1 MKKIFTVVLCALV
14 ASLKS
19 QVIYSNSFG
28 NLTLQN
34 YVQVYGSN
42 TITTTYTTAP
52 VGFSLIDDGLKN
64 NVGNYNAPN
73 KPFNVPSL
81 KTTGWA
87 VGYNS
92 IEADTFLVS
101 TSWLDTNTY
110 VRRYIVSPVISSVTA
125 KSILSWEA
133 MAPDAGYPDGYQVY
147 ITTNTT
153 GTLTENDFIP
163 LTPVFYLADG
173 NTAGQ
178 GEKNTWT
185 KRGVSLAAYAGQN
198 IRIAFK
204 NISQNMYQLWIDD
217 IVVEDLPNPDDAELT
232 SGNGFYKYNTPNA
245 FGAVICRITNR
256 GYSNINNLTLNYSIT
271 GVNNVSEPFILS
283 QPIMPYAVND
293 FTFSAAY
300 NIATPG
306 YYKVKI
312 WVNSVNGVADNN
324 HNNDTINTYLCIV
337 TSAPVKNT
345 LIEQFLSAGDG
356 NSPDGQEKLKAL
368 ASSSLITINYHDG
381 DSLAVPTATSLVAT
395 FRKKTTT
402 AMIDRTYFS
411 DINAIPVE
419 RTAYNTRINQ
429 RKSVVVPVSVS
440 ITNQNYDSLTRV
452 LNFTVAAA
460 FTGEVKGD
468 YRFNAVLT
476 ENNVYGPYNDTT
488 FNGWNQLS
496 FMYNIP
502 FSPYFQM
509 GYYYSPLDGYVLTGG
524 QYTHQNV
531 AEVMLDSSFGT
542 AGIIPATG
550 GTQGQTFTRAYS
562 YTLPA
567 TPAGQFRYT
576 ADNMYIVAYVAEHSI
591 NKNFRTVLNCAQSKV
606 TSKSEAMVG
615 IQERVAGGNV
625 LLYPN
630 PANTTSF
637 LLIPENT
644 FRNNVIIS
652 VIDMMGREVYH
663 ENTNARSGSVPLSL
677 GSFQNG
683 TYFVLLTDG
692 EKKLVKKLVVAK

>member
-232 SGNGFYKYNTPNA
+232 AGNGFYKYNTPNA

-345 LIEQFLSAGDG
+345 LIEQFLSTGDG

-615 IQERVAGGNV
+615 IKERVAGGNV